1 MDNFGWNRVVIIQ
14 QEENL
19 FALVTLIARKI
30 CNNTVKNCTLMPVM
44 NVTLRL
50 SKIGCIAEK
59 FGGNYTQQKTP
70 KLLCKNTGG
79 NLNTSQLAKKV
90 LYIIHICSLL
100 SKHV

>member
-1 MDNFGWNRVVIIQ
+1 MELVPAYIGIMDNFGWNRVVIIQ

-59 FGGNYTQQKTP
+59 FGVWELYSTENP
-70 KLLCKNTGG
+70 KI
-79 NLNTSQLAKKV
+79 AV
-90 LYIIHICSLL
+90 
-100 SKHV
+100 